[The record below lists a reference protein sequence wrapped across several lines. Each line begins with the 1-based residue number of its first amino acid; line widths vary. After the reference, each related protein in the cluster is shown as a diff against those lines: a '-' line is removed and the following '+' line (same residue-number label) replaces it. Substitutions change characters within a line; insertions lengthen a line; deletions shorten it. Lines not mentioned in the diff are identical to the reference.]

1 MKVAFATLGCRVN
14 VYESEAMAE
23 KFIREGYEVV
33 DFSEVSDVYVINTCT
48 VTNMGDKKSRQII
61 GRARRLNENAII
73 AVVGCY
79 SQMAP
84 KEVSAIQGEIRVMW
98 YTMLIRLEMN
108 KKFKFMLIVY

>member
-1 MKVAFATLGCRVN
+1 MKVAFSTLGCRVN

-33 DFSEVSDVYVINTCT
+33 DQGEVADVYVINTCT

-61 GRARRLNENAII
+61 NKARRLNENATV

-84 KEVSAIQGEIRVMW
+84 EEVSAIPGVD
-98 YTMLIRLEMN
+98 
-108 KKFKFMLIVY
+108 VV